1 VRKKK
6 LPVSFSATDQLAVK
20 GYAILTS
27 SAADEKSQE
36 SDELRGSFFTHHLTT
51 AMRGAGDTNGDKR
64 VTLSEAYRYAYERT
78 LKATTARTPSI
89 QHPNFDMAIK
99 GGQDIVLTLLS
110 RARAILKLTS
120 EAYARWTVFE
130 PESGN
135 VVAELFERPG
145 HQLTIAVPPV
155 VLEVFRRHNGRVAQ
169 GLVDMRG
176 QAELELK
183 ASELKRVPMAAYLY
197 KGELGLRLSAMVGMQ
212 SFTDAGFRNEYIN
225 ALPLFS
231 LGVNY
236 QGVGFAPLGVSLDL
250 SFSYSRQQMILDEQA
265 FNQSVTL
272 FQAGFGLPYQ
282 LDFDSFSLS
291 LGPRVALMYVKR
303 HKEYQGGELSTDA
316 VTMWALGGASRI
328 TWRLK
333 RLPVSVGLEGR
344 VSYTPAPTEQGL
356 RNELLVEAQVAAGF
370 HF

>member
-1 VRKKK
+1 
-6 LPVSFSATDQLAVK
+6 
-20 GYAILTS
+20 
-27 SAADEKSQE
+27 
-36 SDELRGSFFTHHLTT
+36 
-51 AMRGAGDTNGDKR
+51 
-64 VTLSEAYRYAYERT
+64 
-78 LKATTARTPSI
+78 
-89 QHPNFDMAIK
+89 
-99 GGQDIVLTLLS
+99 
-110 RARAILKLTS
+110 
-120 EAYARWTVFE
+120 
-130 PESGN
+130 
-135 VVAELFERPG
+135 
-145 HQLTIAVPPV
+145 
-155 VLEVFRRHNGRVAQ
+155 
-169 GLVDMRG
+169 
-176 QAELELK
+176 
-183 ASELKRVPMAAYLY
+183 
-197 KGELGLRLSAMVGMQ
+197 MVGMQ
-212 SFTDAGFRNEYIN
+212 SFTDADFRNEYIN

-231 LGVNY
+231 LGVYY
-236 QGVGFAPLGVSLDL
+236 QGVGLAQLGVSLDL
-250 SFSYSRQQMILDEQA
+250 SFSYSRQQMTLDEQA

-291 LGPRVALMYVKR
+291 LGPRVAIMYVKR